1 MSAVAEMGGLP
12 GQSAASIR
20 REGWLRRLPL
30 LPAFI
35 YVILITQIPFALTVY
50 YSFFSWNLLKDN
62 SFKFAGLENYARLL
76 TDESFRTALLNTV
89 VLTVSV
95 IALSVIIG
103 LGVAT
108 LLNSEV
114 FGKGIM
120 RTLMIAPFLIMPT
133 AGALI
138 WKDTLLNPLFG
149 LLPYVLSPLGLGRV
163 DWVNQY
169 PMQSVVVVEVWR
181 WTPFMMLIILAGLQS
196 QNPEVLEAARVDGA
210 SALQAFR
217 RITLPLVRPFIELGA
232 LLGSLFVV
240 QTFDSIFM
248 LTHGGPGEA
257 GGGPAMSANAMR
269 SNPVGGF
276 PASKVLWTIVGWLV
290 VFIFFFPVLWMWLEA
305 FKTEP
310 QAASSPPTIFFVP
323 TLLEFQEVMSG
334 DFPPFFINSAIASLG
349 STLLVL
355 IFGLPAAYALAIRPI
370 KRTQDV
376 LFFFISTRFLPF
388 AASLVPLYLLARDLH
403 LLDNI
408 FALTLIYTTINLPL
422 GVWLL
427 RSFLLEIPHDLFE
440 AARVDGASF
449 LTELVRIVI
458 PLIAP
463 GIAATSLICLIF
475 SWNEFFYAV
484 NFTSSTAATAP
495 VFLVGFISGRG
506 LFYAKLAAAATLASL
521 PVLLAGW
528 IAQKQLIRGL
538 TLGAVK

>member
-1 MSAVAEMGGLP
+1 
-12 GQSAASIR
+12 
-20 REGWLRRLPL
+20 
-30 LPAFI
+30 
-35 YVILITQIPFALTVY
+35 
-50 YSFFSWNLLKDN
+50 
-62 SFKFAGLENYARLL
+62 
-76 TDESFRTALLNTV
+76 
-89 VLTVSV
+89 
-95 IALSVIIG
+95 
-103 LGVAT
+103 
-108 LLNSEV
+108 
-114 FGKGIM
+114 
-120 RTLMIAPFLIMPT
+120 
-133 AGALI
+133 
-138 WKDTLLNPLFG
+138 
-149 LLPYVLSPLGLGRV
+149 
-163 DWVNQY
+163 
-169 PMQSVVVVEVWR
+169 
-181 WTPFMMLIILAGLQS
+181 
-196 QNPEVLEAARVDGA
+196 
-210 SALQAFR
+210 
-217 RITLPLVRPFIELGA
+217 
-232 LLGSLFVV
+232 
-240 QTFDSIFM
+240 
-248 LTHGGPGEA
+248 
-257 GGGPAMSANAMR
+257 MSANAMR

-290 VFIFFFPVLWMWLEA
+290 VFLFFFPVLWMWLEA

-427 RSFLLEIPHDLFE
+427 RTFLLEIPHDLFE

-449 LTELVRIVI
+449 ITELVRIVI